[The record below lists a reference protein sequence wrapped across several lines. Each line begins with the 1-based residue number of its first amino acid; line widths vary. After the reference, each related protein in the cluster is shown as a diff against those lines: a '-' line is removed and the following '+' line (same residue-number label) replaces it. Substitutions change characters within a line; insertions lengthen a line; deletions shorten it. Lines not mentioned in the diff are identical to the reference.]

1 MKERRVELEKE
12 LAKLLKES
20 GVEKDEMPLDA
31 GIKSELPDLKI
42 R

>member
-1 MKERRVELEKE
+1 MPNLRQMR
-12 LAKLLKES
+12 